1 MPGLYRAVL
10 KPLVTEKSSAQYE
23 SRKIYTFRVDVH
35 ATKPEIRDAIE
46 HLFAVT
52 VKDVRT
58 MQMRAKER
66 RAGGLGRGRQGRR
79 PGTGWSRGPGCCGRP
94 GSAAAPAATP
104 PAPSS

>member
-1 MPGLYRAVL
+1 MPGPYRAVV
-10 KPLVTEKSSAQYE
+10 KPLVTEKSSAMYE
-23 SRKIYTFRVDVH
+23 NRKIYTFRVDPA

-66 RAGGLGRGRQGRR
+66 KAGGMGRGRSGGRR
-79 PGTGWSRGPGCCGRP
+79 AKWKKAIVVLKEGDVIPIFEG
-94 GSAAAPAATP
+94 
-104 PAPSS
+104 

>member
-1 MPGLYRAVL
+1 MPGMYRAIL
-10 KPLVTEKSSAQYE
+10 KPLVTEKSSAAYE
-23 SRKIYTFRVDVH
+23 SRKIYTFRVDVR
-35 ATKPEIRDAIE
+35 ATKPEIRDAVE

-79 PGTGWSRGPGCCGRP
+79 PKWKKAIVVLKEGDAIPIFEG
-94 GSAAAPAATP
+94 
-104 PAPSS
+104 